1 MIVQRVLLACA
12 LLVGAEVPSLATWSV
27 IAVDRATG
35 RAVISSSTCTGITN
49 DFLKDVQAVVVPG
62 KGVAA
67 CQAAV
72 DRTHQNQTLAFN
84 ELQKGTDPSRIIE
97 ILSQDP
103 SFQTK
108 QYGIVDLQGRM
119 AGHSGLGNGFVTQ
132 DMHGQVPGTEIFYS
146 IQGNIL
152 RTGSVVPNAVTA
164 FVAAKGGITDRVM
177 AAMEAADASGGDSR
191 CTCEV
196 PAVPAASKSI
206 PCTLRTSLV
215 AYILVAEPGD
225 TNGPLDQPN
234 SHNNGH
240 YALYLPVSQ
249 PEHGPTYNIK
259 SGEDLDPVKTLRMRF
274 EAWTKAHPEFKR

>member
-1 MIVQRVLLACA
+1 MMVRKALLACA
-12 LLVGAEVPSLATWSV
+12 LLIGAEIPLCATWSV
-27 IAVDRATG
+27 IAVDRSTG
-35 RAVISSSTCTGITN
+35 RVVISSSTCTGNTD

-72 DRTHQNQTLAFN
+72 DRTHQNQTVVFN
-84 ELQKGTDPSRIIE
+84 ELQKGTDPSRIVE
-97 ILSQDP
+97 LLSQDP

-132 DMHGQVPGTEIFYS
+132 DMHGQVPGTEIHYS

-152 RTGSVVPNAVTA
+152 RTGSVVPNAVKA
-164 FVAAKGGITDRVM
+164 FLEVKGGITDRVM

-191 CTCEV
+191 CTCDV

-240 YALYLPVSQ
+240 YTLYLPVSQ

-259 SGEDLDPVKTLRMRF
+259 PGEDLDPVKTLRMRF
-274 EAWTKAHPEFKR
+274 EAWTKAHPYFKR